1 MLLACASPVA
11 HREKLGEFA
20 NGVDW
25 NATLDLAE
33 QHGVLGLLSARLGA
47 GTMPPEALQRIRD
60 QQRRRTFSALALTGE
75 LFQLC
80 ERLGGAGLAALPVK
94 GPVLSQRAYGDP
106 AVRQYGDLD
115 LLIRQ
120 ADVLRLTELLI
131 DAGYE
136 AWVPR
141 EAIAAGKIPGEYVF
155 QRRSPQV
162 RVEFHT
168 ERTSRYFPR
177 PLSIEQIIEGQTSV
191 LLDGR
196 QLPALSAE
204 DDLLML
210 SVHGSK
216 DLWARLIWLADVAAL
231 IQRETAIDWEFVRA
245 EAQRLGASRMLGTA
259 LQLTTNLLESPL
271 PEQAKRLVD
280 ISRDDG
286 MARQIAAWMPFGP
299 EVHLGL
305 LKRSLFRMRM
315 GGGGIRGAAYLL
327 RLALSPTEDDW
338 NVSKGGAFDS
348 PRRLVRLAGKYGNK
362 PRQNGERPE
371 S

>member
-1 MLLACASPVA
+1 MLACASPAVDPG
-11 HREKLGEFA
+11 KLAELA
-20 NGVDW
+20 NGADW
-25 NATLDLAE
+25 DATLDLAE
-33 QHGVLGLLSARLGA
+33 QHGVLGLLSGRLNA
-47 GTMPPEALQRIRD
+47 GTMPPEALQRLRD

-80 ERLGGAGLAALPVK
+80 ERLGVAGLAALPVK

-120 ADVLRLTELLI
+120 ADIPRLTELLT

-177 PLSIEQIIEGQTSV
+177 PLAIEQIMERQTCV

-196 QLPALSAE
+196 RLPALSAE

-210 SVHGSK
+210 AVHGAK
-216 DLWARLIWLADVAAL
+216 DLWARLIWLADVATL
-231 IQRETAIDWEFVRA
+231 IQRETQLDWEFVAA
-245 EAQRLGASRMLGTA
+245 EARRAGASRTLGTA
-259 LQLTTNLLESPL
+259 LQLATNLLESPL
-271 PEQAKRLVD
+271 PERAKGLVD
-280 ISRDDG
+280 FSRDNS

-299 EVHLGL
+299 DVHLGL
-305 LKRSLFRMRM
+305 LKRSLFRIRM
-315 GGGGIRGAAYLL
+315 GGGGIRGAGYLL

-338 NVSKGGAFDS
+338 NASKGGAFDS
-348 PRRLVRLAGKYGNK
+348 PRRLMRLAGKYGNK
-362 PRQNGERPE
+362 PRENGERPE